1 MSKMI
6 VWIIAGIVA
15 YIAMPILIMV
25 TVVAI
30 WYWCTAYIA
39 NSILKEDEDEQIEGY
54 AYICYSVMDCNDPYT
69 FNCNECIASN
79 VSSSSMD
86 DDQTYIASIQ
96 GME

>member
-39 NSILKEDEDEQIEGY
+39 NSILKEDEDGDGTAIFSKLSPLGAGACDTFVADDEFL
-54 AYICYSVMDCNDPYT
+54 SVFID
-69 FNCNECIASN
+69 S
-79 VSSSSMD
+79 
-86 DDQTYIASIQ
+86 Q
-96 GME
+96 

>member
-15 YIAMPILIMV
+15 YIAMPILIMI

-39 NSILKEDEDEQIEGY
+39 NSILKEDEDE
-54 AYICYSVMDCNDPYT
+54 
-69 FNCNECIASN
+69 
-79 VSSSSMD
+79 
-86 DDQTYIASIQ
+86 
-96 GME
+96 